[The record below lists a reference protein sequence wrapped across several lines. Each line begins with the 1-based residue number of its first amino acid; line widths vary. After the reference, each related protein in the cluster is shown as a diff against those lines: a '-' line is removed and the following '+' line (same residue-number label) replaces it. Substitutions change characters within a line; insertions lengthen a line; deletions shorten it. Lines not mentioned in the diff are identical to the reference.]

1 MLSPFIFQVYTI
13 LVLFIPGCES
23 HMTKQSPLVTLRIDH
38 YQRPCV
44 GVDIQLCLWVSKN
57 GAAPE
62 YFYDTIESF
71 DYKWGYTYEITAEQK
86 KISRPAA
93 DGASITYRLKEII
106 KKEKF
111 PADSSFALPL
121 TINGQ
126 PLIKIINEQCSYA
139 GIIPVNRTVFSFAA
153 LQSARIGVFRH
164 RPDGK
169 GIVLVNLH

>member
-1 MLSPFIFQVYTI
+1 MLSHFIFQLYTFF
-13 LVLFIPGCES
+13 LLLIPGGES

-38 YQRPCV
+38 YQRPCA

-62 YFYDTIESF
+62 YFFDAIEGF

-86 KISRPAA
+86 TASRPAA
-93 DGASITYRLKEII
+93 DGSSIIYRLKKII

-111 PADSSFALPL
+111 PADSCFALPL
-121 TINGQ
+121 TLNGK
-126 PLIKIINEQCSYA
+126 PLIKIIGEQCSYA
-139 GIIPVNRTVFSFAA
+139 GIIPVYRTVFSFTA
-153 LQSARIGVFRH
+153 LQSARFGVFRH